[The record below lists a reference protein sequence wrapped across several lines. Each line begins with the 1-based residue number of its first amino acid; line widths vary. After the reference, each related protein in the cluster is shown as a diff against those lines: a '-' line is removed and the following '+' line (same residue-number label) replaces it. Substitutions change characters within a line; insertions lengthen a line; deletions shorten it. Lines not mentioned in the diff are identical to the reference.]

1 MRVLVWSILGFVAG
15 AVAGYAALMI
25 GYSIY
30 VELFRVHDQDGG
42 GAMAMGLI
50 IGPIV
55 GLLCGVAAAVFA
67 GMKAARRP

>member
-1 MRVLVWSILGFVAG
+1 MRVLLWSILGFVAG

-50 IGPIV
+50 VGPIV
-55 GLLCGVAAAVFA
+55 ALLCGFAAAIAA
-67 GMKAARRP
+67 GVRAAGRP